1 MTRLA
6 IAMDL
11 GTSGFRAQAL
21 DLGSGEILSSVLTTR
36 HPLPG
41 INVMDQLHCAV
52 NRGGEAAHDLLIRG
66 VNRIIH
72 ELGIPAEQVERLAVC
87 GNPIQLSLFQGTELR
102 DLAFAGK
109 RKLASLEVVPPERDG
124 AMVAARDIPGLRLAG
139 PCQVLIPPSVRHEV
153 GADALAMIMQSGMLE
168 RGETA
173 LAIDLGSNAEVA
185 LAHGGTAFTG
195 STAAGPALEGQGISC
210 GRQASPGVIVD
221 LEAEAPYHRLTLL
234 DADLLPVR
242 GALVDLG
249 TGQVV
254 EQGKTPDPV
263 GISGT
268 GSIALVTLA
277 MEAGLIERSRI
288 NTGDGRLHLGER
300 LFFTEDDLAETGK
313 AVGAVRAGYI
323 TLCHEAGIAPA
334 DITTAYLSGAS
345 GSYGDA
351 IKLQRLGLLPP
362 RLKTLCQMGNSSLA
376 MARELACSPDRLDD
390 MIRLARRLRPT
401 HCMFAASTTF
411 QKVYLLELSHWTEGM
426 PMYLYRKFLGK
437 YGVADLPPVQGTP
450 AVIRAMTRDRDMPGL
465 RLISDIHR
473 SGSC

>member
-21 DLGSGEILSSVLTTR
+21 DLGTGEILSGVLTMR

-41 INVMDQLHCAV
+41 INVMDQLHCALH
-52 NRGGEAAHDLLIRG
+52 RGGEAAHELVIRG

-87 GNPIQLSLFQGTELR
+87 GNPIQVALFQGTELR

-124 AMVAARDIPGLRLAG
+124 AMVAARDIPGLRLVG
-139 PCQVLIPPSVRHEV
+139 PCQVLIPPSVCHEV
-153 GADALAMIMQSGMLE
+153 GGDALAMIMQSGMQE
-168 RGETA
+168 RGESA
-173 LAIDLGSNAEVA
+173 FAIDLGSNAEVA
-185 LAHGGTAFTG
+185 LSHGAAVFTG

-210 GRQASPGVIVD
+210 GRQASPGVVVD
-221 LEAEAPYHRLTLL
+221 LEADGPHHRLILL
-234 DADLLPVR
+234 GADLRPLR

-249 TGQVV
+249 TGQVL
-254 EQGKTPDPV
+254 ERGGAPDPV
-263 GISGT
+263 GISGSGT
-268 GSIALVTLA
+268 IALVTLA
-277 MEAGLIERSRI
+277 LEAGLIELPRI
-288 NTGDGRLHLGER
+288 RTADSRLHPGER

-313 AVGAVRAGYI
+313 AVGAVRAGWI
-323 TLCHEAGIAPA
+323 TLCHEAGITPA
-334 DITTAYLSGAS
+334 DISTAFLSGAS

-362 RLKTLCQMGNSSLA
+362 RLKTVVQAGNTSLA
-376 MARELACSPDRLDD
+376 MARELARSPERLGD
-390 MIRLARRLRPT
+390 MIRLAKQLRPA
-401 HCMFAASTTF
+401 HCMFAASAMF
-411 QKVYLLELSHWTEGM
+411 QKVYLLELSRWSEGM

-450 AVIRAMTRDRDMPGL
+450 AVIRAMTGDRDMPGL
-465 RLISDIHR
+465 RFIDDRQR
-473 SGSC
+473 SG

>member
-21 DLGSGEILSSVLTTR
+21 DPGSGEVLSSVLTTR

-52 NRGGEAAHDLLIRG
+52 NRGGEAAHDLVIRG
-66 VNRIIH
+66 VNRVIH
-72 ELGIPAEQVERLAVC
+72 ELGVPAEQVERLAVC
-87 GNPIQLSLFQGTELR
+87 GNPIQLSLFQGMELR

-124 AMVAARDIPGLRLAG
+124 ALVAARDIPGLRLAG
-139 PCQVLIPPSVRHEV
+139 PCQVLIPPSVCHEV
-153 GADALAMIMQSGMLE
+153 GADALAMIMQTSLLE

-173 LAIDLGSNAEVA
+173 LALDLGSNAEVA
-185 LAHGGTAFTG
+185 LSHGTAVFTG

-210 GRQASPGVIVD
+210 GRLASPGVVVD
-221 LEAEAPYHRLTLL
+221 LEADGPYHRLILL
-234 DADLLPVR
+234 DADLHPVR

-249 TGQVV
+249 TGHVV
-254 EQGKTPDPV
+254 ERGGAPDPV
-263 GISGT
+263 GVSGT
-268 GSIALVTLA
+268 GTIALVNQAL
-277 MEAGLIERSRI
+277 EAGLIELPRI
-288 NTGDGRLHLGER
+288 RTADSRLHLGER
-300 LFFTEDDLAETGK
+300 LVFSEADLAETGK
-313 AVGAVRAGYI
+313 AVGAVRAGCI
-323 TLCHEAGIAPA
+323 TLCHEAGIALA
-334 DITTAYLSGAS
+334 DISTAFLSGAS

-351 IKLQRLGLLPP
+351 VKLQRLGLLPP
-362 RLKTLCQMGNSSLA
+362 RLKTVVQAGNTSLA

-390 MIRLARRLRPT
+390 MIRLAKQLRPT
-401 HCMFAASTTF
+401 HCMFATSATF

-437 YGVADLPPVQGTP
+437 YGVADLPPAQGTP
-450 AVIRAMTRDRDMPGL
+450 AIIRAMTRDRDMPGL
-465 RLISDIHR
+465 RFINDIHR
-473 SGSC
+473 SR